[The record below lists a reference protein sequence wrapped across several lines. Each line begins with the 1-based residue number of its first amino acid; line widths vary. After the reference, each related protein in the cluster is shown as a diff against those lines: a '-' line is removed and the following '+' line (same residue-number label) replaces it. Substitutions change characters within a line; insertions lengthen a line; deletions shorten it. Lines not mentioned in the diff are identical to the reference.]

1 MASESR
7 LAAVLF
13 SSVLLCLPAL
23 NAFLRGDLDAGA
35 VGIRL
40 AGAAG
45 IAWGAIVLV
54 SGIVAGYRSVP
65 VPAADPADPVAPVA
79 APVDASQRPRRRG
92 EDQPV
97 EPEPAT
103 APDPDATFADL
114 DSSLVNAA
122 SDG

>member
-45 IAWGAIVLV
+45 IAWGAIALV
-54 SGIVAGYRSVP
+54 SGIVASYRSVP
-65 VPAADPADPVAPVA
+65 VPAADGVAPVA
-79 APVDASQRPRRRG
+79 APVDTSQRPRRRG

>member
-1 MASESR
+1 MASENR

-45 IAWGAIVLV
+45 IAWGSITLV
-54 SGIVAGYRSVP
+54 SGIVASYRSVP
-65 VPAADPADPVAPVA
+65 VPASHPVAV
-79 APVDASQRPRRRG
+79 PVDASQRPRRRG

-103 APDPDATFADL
+103 APGPDPDATFADL